1 MISRSNMIKYCLVG
15 VLLAMHWLAF
25 FGAIKVSNVS
35 ITLAMMS
42 TGAFFGSLL
51 EPLFFK
57 RRIIYYEVLFG
68 IIVIIGLYL
77 IFKVEGHFLTGIL
90 LALLSAFLGALFSV
104 FNGKFILKNDASVI
118 SFYELL
124 AGMFCITIFLFAN
137 GSFDASFFKLSAS
150 DWILIV
156 VLASVCTAYAY
167 AASLHVM
174 KWITPYTLML
184 TTNMEPIYGII
195 LALLILGDSE
205 YMSPQFYLGAGIILV
220 TVIANGIIKNTK
232 RIKK

>member
-1 MISRSNMIKYCLVG
+1 MIRYSLVG
-15 VLLAMHWLAF
+15 ALLAMHWLAF
-25 FGAIKVSNVS
+25 FGAIKISNVS

-51 EPLFFK
+51 EPIFFR

-68 IIVIIGLYL
+68 FIVIIGLYL
-77 IFKVEGHFLTGIL
+77 IFKVEGHYLSGIL

-104 FNGKFILKNDASVI
+104 FNGKLIMKNDASVI

-124 AGMFCITIFLFAN
+124 AGMLCITIYLFAN
-137 GSFDASFFKLSAS
+137 GSFDASFFMLSS
-150 DWILIV
+150 NDWILIV

-167 AASLHVM
+167 AASLHVL
-174 KWITPYTLML
+174 KWISPYTLML
-184 TTNMEPIYGII
+184 TTNMEPVYGIV
-195 LALLILGDSE
+195 LALLILGDTE
-205 YMSPQFYLGAGIILV
+205 FMSSQFYLGAGIILV
-220 TVIANGIIKNTK
+220 TVVVNGIIKNSK

>member
-15 VLLAMHWLAF
+15 ALLAMHWLAF

-104 FNGKFILKNDASVI
+104 FNGKFIIKNDASVI

-124 AGMFCITIFLFAN
+124 AGMFCITIFLLAN

-150 DWILIV
+150 DWILIL

-195 LALLILGDSE
+195 LALLILGNDE

-220 TVIANGIIKNTK
+220 TVVANGIIKNTK